1 MGNRRCHPLCHT
13 STLLTVDPFYSYAT
27 VGFWG
32 LVVLFGTL
40 NNILRHLTNW
50 SAFRSEFTN
59 KLQGFILRYLA
70 VPPVMKNKQ
79 MIRFSGF
86 STTPR
91 LCAITISAFF
101 LINIVLMCV
110 DYHAFEHNL

>member
-1 MGNRRCHPLCHT
+1 MGNRRHHPLCHT
-13 STLLTVDPFYSYAT
+13 LSLLTVNPVYSYAT

-40 NNILRHLTNW
+40 NNILRYLNNSSVFR
-50 SAFRSEFTN
+50 SAFTTKFQE
-59 KLQGFILRYLA
+59 FILRYLA
-70 VPPVMKNKQ
+70 VPPIMKNRQ
-79 MIRFSGF
+79 MARFSGF
-86 STTPR
+86 STTSR

-110 DYHAFEHNL
+110 EYHAFEANL